1 MSEIY
6 SVLTD
11 NIWNTT
17 SWSHRTEKVRFITP
31 HCTAVPVKALSLAK
45 QFEDPKRKASANYI
59 IGSDLQI
66 VSNVGEEN
74 RAWTTGSNWND
85 QRAITIECSSSSKHP
100 YQFSDGV
107 YEKLIDLTVDIC
119 RRYKYNRIVYP
130 SSHNLLLAYKMR
142 TDYNNAMFI
151 TLHRWYANKDC
162 PGDWF
167 VNMIPDYVN
176 RVNETLSVQS
186 ENVEDRLYRVQCG
199 AFRTYSNAQAL
210 RDELHDYGIKDAYIV
225 Y

>member
-1 MSEIY
+1 MSETY
-6 SVLTD
+6 SILTD

-17 SWSHRTEKVRFITP
+17 SWSHRTEYVRFVTP

-85 QRAITIECSSSSKHP
+85 QRAITIECSSSSKSP

-119 RRYKYNRIVYP
+119 RRYKYDRIVYP
-130 SSHNLLLAYKMR
+130 ESYDLLLSYKKR

-167 VNMIPDYVN
+167 VSKIPDYVKK
-176 RVNETLSVQS
+176 VNDKLSDQS
-186 ENVEDRLYRVQCG
+186 EDKEVKLYRVQCG
-199 AFRTYSNAQAL
+199 AFKNRENAIIL
-210 RDELHDYGIKDAYIV
+210 RDELRDKGYTDAYIV
-225 Y
+225 